1 LIGSILCVLGGA
13 KEVGEES
20 VDIIGEFGD
29 FLCGFFGDF
38 GGLFIVEHLEKF
50 SLLKYYYRH

>member
-1 LIGSILCVLGGA
+1 MCVLGRA

-38 GGLFIVEHLEKF
+38 GGLFIVEHLEKC
-50 SLLKYYYRH
+50 SLLKYNYRH

>member
-1 LIGSILCVLGGA
+1 MCVLGRA

-38 GGLFIVEHLEKF
+38 GGLFIVEHLEKC
-50 SLLKYYYRH
+50 SHHNVCYYKRGDS